1 MWVEDTNFWAAPR
14 MIGRSATYFEGADS
28 DISERLGDHPTIRLP
43 SELGTG
49 WVPELLTARIP
60 NHITVTPDI
69 STPREQRINFETT
82 TQFLG

>member
-1 MWVEDTNFWAAPR
+1 MWVEGADIWAVSR
-14 MIGRSATYFEGADS
+14 MLGRSVTFFEGADS
-28 DISERLGDHPTIRLP
+28 DISDRLEDRPLVRLP
-43 SELGTG
+43 SDLVAG
-49 WVPELLTARIP
+49 WIPELLTARIP